1 MASLVKVTL
10 VGNLGRDA
18 EMRSTPQGKA
28 VLEFN
33 VACNDRYTDNTG
45 AQQERTQWFRVSL
58 WGRQAE
64 TLKQYLL
71 KGKQVLVDGRLRA
84 REYVDR
90 EGKTR
95 TSLDV
100 HADNLVLLGSRA
112 GGPQESQ
119 GPVDNGGQGGGFNG
133 PDKQFSPDDDDIPF

>member
-1 MASLVKVTL
+1 MLSSEARAF
-10 VGNLGRDA
+10 VGQIV
-18 EMRSTPQGKA
+18 EI
-28 VLEFN
+28 
-33 VACNDRYTDNTG
+33 
-45 AQQERTQWFRVSL
+45 
-58 WGRQAE
+58 
-64 TLKQYLL
+64 
-71 KGKQVLVDGRLRA
+71 
-84 REYVDR
+84 EYVDR

-133 PDKQFSPDDDDIPF
+133 PDKQFSPDDDDIPEQWMDEGDTPVDPETK